1 MQKFADI
8 IGHGFVVESLKKAMN
23 SGRVS
28 HAYIFD
34 GIEGVGRKSV
44 AQVFAKTLQCQNGA
58 DEPCN
63 ECISCRAF
71 GDLNHPDVIYVTPEK
86 TQSLGVDDI
95 REQVNKNAKIKPYQY
110 KYKIFII
117 DNADEM
123 TVQAQNAL
131 LKTIEEPPSY
141 AVFLLISSSL
151 KNFLPTIISRC
162 VIYKL
167 KPAGNDDVMG
177 FLKAKGY
184 NEMDAIGA
192 SAPSGGSIGK
202 ALMLIED
209 ESFKED
215 RAEISSHLNRLPD
228 LNLWDILLLAKELE
242 KYKDNAERML
252 SVMYLW
258 YRDAL
263 IYKSTGSMDSFMQM
277 DMTKNIIAFAK
288 NMSLKKLAAG
298 IDSVIDARWALG
310 YNANYLLT
318 MEVMLM
324 KMAGM

>member
-1 MQKFADI
+1 MYRFADI
-8 IGHGFVVESLKKAMN
+8 VGHEFAIESLKKAID
-23 SGRVS
+23 SGRVA

-34 GIEGVGRKSV
+34 GIEGVGRKLV
-44 AQVFAKTLQCQNGA
+44 AQTFAKTLQCQEGGN
-58 DEPCN
+58 EPCN

-71 GDLNHPDVIYVTPEK
+71 GDSNHPDVLYVKPEK
-86 TQSLGVDDI
+86 TQTLGVDDI
-95 REQVNKNAKIKPYQY
+95 REQINKEAKIKPYQY

-117 DNADEM
+117 DNADKM

-141 AVFLLISSSL
+141 AVFLLISNNI
-151 KNFLPTIISRC
+151 KNFLPTVISRC

-167 KPAGNDDVMG
+167 KPAGNNDVKV
-177 FLKAKGY
+177 FLENKGY
-184 NEMDAIGA
+184 DEVDAIGA

-252 SVMYLW
+252 GIMYLW
-258 YRDAL
+258 YRDAI
-263 IYKSTGSMDSFMQM
+263 IYKSTDSMDSFMQM
-277 DMTKNIIAFAK
+277 DLTKNIIAFSK

-298 IDSVIDARWALG
+298 LDSIIEAKQALG
-310 YNANYLLT
+310 YNANYLLS

-324 KMAGM
+324 KMAGL